1 MDNRLKFLY
10 HISSELWGHRAIIRP
25 GNEKTGA
32 SEEGAEPAN
41 PLSNPK
47 S

>member
-1 MDNRLKFLY
+1 MKFLY
-10 HISSELWGHRAIIRP
+10 HISSELWGHRAIAGP

-32 SEEGAEPAN
+32 SEVGVGLEK

-47 S
+47 T

>member
-10 HISSELWGHRAIIRP
+10 RISSELWGHRTEGKP

-32 SEEGAEPAN
+32 SRGLVKLAN
-41 PLSNPK
+41 PLSNRRL
-47 S
+47 